1 MDQHVSLEDE
11 GMVSSITWVVGRSS
25 CGLVMVPIIVKE
37 GIEAL
42 GGKTCC
48 DDEKCKLTV
57 SHPHEDTIDVR

>member
-1 MDQHVSLEDE
+1 MYLWKMRAWCAALLGWRADPVAA
-11 GMVSSITWVVGRSS
+11 
-25 CGLVMVPIIVKE
+25 LVMVPIIVKE

-57 SHPHEDTIDVR
+57 SHSHEDIIDVR